1 VGTDSVTA
9 SPPPAPSPD
18 GAGGGA
24 GRFRSLWTAAAF
36 LAPAALLLGVWILYP
51 TVWTVVR
58 SFFDRAGDSFVGWDN
73 YAEIFSNDTL
83 LKSVTNNL
91 IWVAIVP
98 ALVTALGLIFAV
110 LTERVSW
117 GTAFKLIVFMP
128 IAISLFAAGIS
139 WRIMLDIDPERGA
152 VNAAIAQVADAVN
165 PPGPL
170 TGAEGSRPA
179 AIERSGGAII
189 LREPVR
195 PGATALLGLTGIR
208 AAEVPD
214 DARQAV
220 RPEGLPDGV
229 TGVVW
234 RDFSPGGGRPGVVEP
249 QELGLP
255 GVTVEIRGPDGTT
268 RSATTAADGSF
279 AFEDLPPGDYRVGI
293 GAATFR
299 SGFDGVE
306 WLGASLVTISCIIA
320 YIWVWAGFAMV
331 VIAAGLASLP
341 RDLLEAARTDGA
353 NEWQVF
359 RRVTVPLLAP
369 VLAVVFITMLI
380 NVLKVFD
387 IVLAVAPSSVQDD
400 AAVIALSMWRVAFT
414 GSADF
419 GLGSAISVLLFVL
432 VVPIL
437 VLNIRRFRRETT

>member
-9 SPPPAPSPD
+9 SPPPAPSRN

-24 GRFRSLWTAAAF
+24 GRFRQLWTAAAF

-73 YAEIFSNDTL
+73 YSEIFSNDTL

-117 GTAFKLIVFMP
+117 GTAFKLVVFMP

-152 VNAAIAQVADAVN
+152 VNAAIGQVADAVN

-179 AIERSGGAII
+179 SIERSGGAIV
-189 LREPVR
+189 LREPLQ
-195 PGATALLGLTGIR
+195 PGSTALLGLTGIR
-208 AAEVPD
+208 AAEVPE
-214 DARQAV
+214 DAEQAV
-220 RPEGLPDGV
+220 RPQGFPDGIA
-229 TGVVW
+229 GVVW

-255 GVTVEIRGPDGTT
+255 GVTVEIRAPDGTT

-293 GAATFR
+293 GSTTFR

-306 WLGASLVTISCIIA
+306 WLGSSLVTISCIIA

-437 VLNIRRFRRETT
+437 VLNIRRFRREAA